1 MTVGLQYFQ
10 GWFYN
15 QTLWQEVMEKTLFKF
30 IWRYS
35 KRDQIIL
42 LILTAISFPFLYL
55 SLDLPKTIINK
66 AIGGKDVPEEIFG
79 MTVDQIDYLLILSG
93 AFLALVF
100 VNGGFKFYVNVF
112 RGQLGERML
121 RRLRYSLLAR
131 VLRFPIPQFK
141 KVSQGEVIQMVN
153 SEVEPL
159 GGFVGDSIALPA
171 FQGGTLLTILIF
183 MFIQDWMLG
192 LAAIALY
199 PIQGYIIPKLQWH
212 VNQLGKKRVRNVRVL
227 AEKIGEA
234 VSGIEEVHAND
245 GARRILARFTERLG
259 VIYDIRYEIFRR
271 KFFIKFLNNFI
282 AQLTP
287 FFFYSIGGYLVIKG
301 DLTFGALVA
310 ILAAYKD
317 LSAPW
322 KELLTYYQRLADS
335 RIKYDQVI
343 EQFDPQGIWPENY
356 QMAEIEADFN
366 LAGNVSAGNLCI
378 LDEESQPIVEKLS
391 FDISKS
397 EHIALTGP
405 SSGGKDL
412 ATILM
417 ARLLAPDSGQIV
429 VAGKQIA
436 DLPEAA
442 TGRYMGYIGPNAFVF
457 NATLKENILL
467 GAMHRPISTEGELNE
482 DLKNAQL
489 SGNSLDNLGA
499 EWLDYNAI
507 GVDSDED
514 LQKRL
519 IDLLQVVDLDWDVY
533 SMGLRTTLDGFDD
546 DQLIEQILT
555 ARNKFRERLDKSD
568 IANFVESFDKEVFNS
583 NASVAENLLF
593 GTPKGKSFSA
603 ENIGTNTYVSE
614 ILERVGLKEEFI
626 RIGKDVASTMV
637 ELFADLPSDHE
648 YFSQYS
654 FISSEDL
661 PEFQTL
667 LARSERL
674 GLENMAAEDSNQF
687 LSLPFKII
695 PARHRLDLI
704 TEDIQKRILEA
715 RKLFAEEIGDELR
728 DEIEFFEA
736 GYYNRSSSIQD
747 NILFGKIALDKAN
760 AIEEVNHLVTE
771 IINEENLRPVIINAG
786 LDSQAGL
793 AGSRLSQGQ
802 RQKLSIARALLRRP
816 DHLIL
821 NEATSSLDSGSQTL
835 VMSNLLSEMK
845 GRNITWALQR
855 ASLAENFD
863 RVLVLSG
870 GKVVEDGSFKD
881 LVKKEDSVINDLLR
895 EE

>member
-1 MTVGLQYFQ
+1 
-10 GWFYN
+10 
-15 QTLWQEVMEKTLFKF
+15 MEKTLFKF

-131 VLRFPIPQFK
+131 VLRFPLPQFK

-343 EQFDPQGIWPENY
+343 EKFDPQGIWPENY
-356 QMAEIEADFN
+356 QMAEIEADFS
-366 LAGNVSAGNLCI
+366 LAGKVSAGNLSI

-397 EHIALTGP
+397 EHVALTGP

-467 GAMHRPISTEGELNE
+467 GAMHRPISTEVELNE

-489 SGNSLDNLGA
+489 SGNSLDDLGA

-507 GVDSDED
+507 GVDSDEG

-519 IDLLQVVDLDWDVY
+519 IELLQVVDLDGDVY
-533 SMGLRTTLDGFDD
+533 SMGLRSTVDGFDD
-546 DQLIEQILT
+546 DQLLEQILT
-555 ARNKFRERLDKSD
+555 ARKKFRERLDKSD
-568 IANFVESFDKEVFNS
+568 ISNFVESFDKEVFNS

-593 GTPKGKSFSA
+593 GTPKGDSFNS
-603 ENIGTNTYVSE
+603 ENIGTNAYVVE
-614 ILERVGLKEEFI
+614 ILERVGLKDEFI
-626 RIGKDVASTMV
+626 RIGRDVASTMV

-674 GLENMAAEDSNQF
+674 GLENMSTEDSNQF
-687 LSLPFKII
+687 LSLPFKLI

-704 TEDIQKRILEA
+704 TNDIQKRILEA

-771 IINEENLRPVIINAG
+771 IIDQENLRPVIINAG
-786 LDSQAGL
+786 LNSQAGL

-821 NEATSSLDSGSQTL
+821 NEATSSLDSGSQTI

-845 GRNITWALQR
+845 GRNLTWALQR

-870 GKVVEDGSFKD
+870 GQVVEDGSFQD
-881 LVKKEDSVINDLLR
+881 LVKKEDSVINDLVR

>member
-1 MTVGLQYFQ
+1 
-10 GWFYN
+10 
-15 QTLWQEVMEKTLFKF
+15 MEKTLFGF

-121 RRLRYSLLAR
+121 RRLRYSLLSR
-131 VLRFPIPQFK
+131 VLRFPLPQFK
-141 KVSQGEVIQMVN
+141 RVSQGEVIQMVN

-171 FQGGTLLTILIF
+171 FQGGTLFTILVF
-183 MFIQDWMLG
+183 MFVQDWMLG

-212 VNQLGKKRVRNVRVL
+212 VNQLGKARVRNVRVL

-271 KFFIKFLNNFI
+271 KFFIKFINNFI

-356 QMAEIEADFN
+356 QMAEIESDFN
-366 LAGNVSAGNLCI
+366 LAGDVSAGNLSI
-378 LDEESQPIVEKLS
+378 LDEESQPIIEKLS
-391 FDISKS
+391 FDIGKS

-412 ATILM
+412 ATILI
-417 ARLLAPDSGQIV
+417 ARLLAPDSGQII
-429 VAGKQIA
+429 VAGKQIG

-442 TGRYMGYIGPNAFVF
+442 TGRHMGYIGPNAFVF
-457 NATLKENILL
+457 NATLRDNILQ
-467 GAMHRPISTEGELNE
+467 GAMHRPMSSEEELND

-489 SGNSLDNLGA
+489 SGNSLDDLGA

-507 GVDSDED
+507 GVDSEE
-514 LQKRL
+514 RL
-519 IDLLQVVDLDWDVY
+519 KERLTELLQVVDLDGDVY
-533 SMGLRTTLDGFDD
+533 SMGLRSTLDDLDD
-546 DQLIEQILT
+546 DQLLEQILI
-555 ARNKFRERLDKSD
+555 ARQKFRERLDKSD
-568 IANFVESFDKEVFNS
+568 ISDFVESFDKEVFNS

-593 GTPKGKSFSA
+593 GTPKGDSFNL
-603 ENIGTNTYVSE
+603 ENIGTNAYVLE
-614 ILERVGLKEEFI
+614 ILQKVGLKDEFI

-667 LARSERL
+667 LARAERL
-674 GLENMAAEDSNQF
+674 GLENMSTEDSDRF
-687 LSLPFKII
+687 LSLPFKLI

-728 DEIEFFEA
+728 DEIEFFES

-760 AIEEVNHLVTE
+760 AIEEVNHLITE
-771 IINEENLRPVIINAG
+771 IIDQENLRAVIIDTG
-786 LDSQAGL
+786 LDTQAGL

-821 NEATSSLDSGSQTL
+821 NDATSSLDSGSQTL

-845 GRNITWALQR
+845 GRNVTWALQR
-855 ASLAENFD
+855 ASLAEKFD

-870 GKVVEDGSFKD
+870 GQVVEDGSFKG
-881 LVKKEDSVINDLLR
+881 LANKKDSAFNDLLR

>member
-1 MTVGLQYFQ
+1 
-10 GWFYN
+10 
-15 QTLWQEVMEKTLFKF
+15 MEKTLFGF

-42 LILTAISFPFLYL
+42 LVLTAISFPFLYL

-121 RRLRYSLLAR
+121 RRLRYSLLSR
-131 VLRFPIPQFK
+131 VLRFPLPQFK
-141 KVSQGEVIQMVN
+141 RVSQGEVIQMVN

-171 FQGGTLLTILIF
+171 FQGGTLLTILVF
-183 MFIQDWMLG
+183 MFVQDWMLG

-212 VNQLGKKRVRNVRVL
+212 VNQLGKARVRNVRVL

-271 KFFIKFLNNFI
+271 KFFIKFINNFI

-356 QMAEIEADFN
+356 QMAEIESDFN
-366 LAGNVSAGNLCI
+366 LAGDVSAGNLSI
-378 LDEESQPIVEKLS
+378 LDEESQPIIEKLS
-391 FDISKS
+391 FDIGKS

-412 ATILM
+412 ATILI

-429 VAGKQIA
+429 VAGKQIG

-442 TGRYMGYIGPNAFVF
+442 TGRHMGYIGPNAFVF
-457 NATLKENILL
+457 NATLRDNILQ
-467 GAMHRPISTEGELNE
+467 GAMHRPMSSEEELNE

-489 SGNSLDNLGA
+489 SGNSLDDLGA

-507 GVDSDED
+507 GVDSEE
-514 LQKRL
+514 RL
-519 IDLLQVVDLDWDVY
+519 KERLTELLQVVDLDGDVY
-533 SMGLRTTLDGFDD
+533 SMGLRSTLDDTDD
-546 DQLIEQILT
+546 DQLLEQILI
-555 ARNKFRERLDKSD
+555 ARQKFRERLDKSD
-568 IANFVESFDKEVFNS
+568 ISDFVESFDKEVFNS

-593 GTPKGKSFSA
+593 GTPKGDSFNL
-603 ENIGTNTYVSE
+603 ENIGTNAYVLE
-614 ILERVGLKEEFI
+614 ILQKVGLKDEFI

-667 LARSERL
+667 LARAERL
-674 GLENMAAEDSNQF
+674 GLENMSTEDSDRF
-687 LSLPFKII
+687 LSLPFKLI

-728 DEIEFFEA
+728 DEIEFFES

-760 AIEEVNHLVTE
+760 AIEEVNHLITE
-771 IINEENLRPVIINAG
+771 IIDQENLRAVIINTG
-786 LDSQAGL
+786 LDTQAGL

-821 NEATSSLDSGSQTL
+821 NDATSSLDSGSQTL

-845 GRNITWALQR
+845 GRNVTWALQR
-855 ASLAENFD
+855 ASLAEKFD

-870 GKVVEDGSFKD
+870 GQVVEDGSFKG
-881 LVKKEDSVINDLLR
+881 LANKKDSAFNDLLR

>member
-1 MTVGLQYFQ
+1 
-10 GWFYN
+10 
-15 QTLWQEVMEKTLFKF
+15 MEKTLFKF

-131 VLRFPIPQFK
+131 VLRFPLPQFK

-356 QMAEIEADFN
+356 QMAEIEADFS
-366 LAGNVSAGNLCI
+366 LAGNVSAGNLSI

-489 SGNSLDNLGA
+489 SGNSLDDLGA

-507 GVDSDED
+507 GVDSDEG

-519 IDLLQVVDLDWDVY
+519 IELLQVVDLDGDVY
-533 SMGLRTTLDGFDD
+533 SMGLRSTVDGFDD
-546 DQLIEQILT
+546 DQLLEQILT
-555 ARNKFRERLDKSD
+555 ARKKFRERLDKSD
-568 IANFVESFDKEVFNS
+568 ISNFVESFDKEVFNS

-593 GTPKGKSFSA
+593 GTPKGDSFNS
-603 ENIGTNTYVSE
+603 ENIGTNAYVVE
-614 ILERVGLKEEFI
+614 ILERVGLKDEFI
-626 RIGKDVASTMV
+626 RIGRDVASTMV

-674 GLENMAAEDSNQF
+674 GVENMSTVDSNQF

-704 TEDIQKRILEA
+704 TDDIQKRILEA

-736 GYYNRSSSIQD
+736 GHYNRSSSIQD

-760 AIEEVNHLVTE
+760 AIEEVNHLITE
-771 IINEENLRPVIINAG
+771 IIDQENLRPVIINAG

-855 ASLAENFD
+855 ASLAENFH

-870 GKVVEDGSFKD
+870 GQVVEDGSFQD

>member
-1 MTVGLQYFQ
+1 
-10 GWFYN
+10 
-15 QTLWQEVMEKTLFKF
+15 MEKTLFKF

-42 LILTAISFPFLYL
+42 LVLTAISFPFLYL

-131 VLRFPIPQFK
+131 VLRFPLPQFK

-356 QMAEIEADFN
+356 QMAEIEADFS
-366 LAGNVSAGNLCI
+366 LAGNVSAGNLSI

-489 SGNSLDNLGA
+489 SGNSLDDLGA

-507 GVDSDED
+507 GVDSDAG

-519 IDLLQVVDLDWDVY
+519 IELLQVVELDVDVY
-533 SMGLRTTLDGFDD
+533 SMGLRSTVDGFDD
-546 DQLIEQILT
+546 DQLLEQILT
-555 ARNKFRERLDKSD
+555 ARKKFRERLDKSD
-568 IANFVESFDKEVFNS
+568 ISNFVESFDKEVFNS

-593 GTPKGKSFSA
+593 GTPKGDSFNS
-603 ENIGTNTYVSE
+603 ENIGTNAYVVE
-614 ILERVGLKEEFI
+614 ILERVDLKDEFI
-626 RIGKDVASTMV
+626 RIGRDVASTMV

-674 GLENMAAEDSNQF
+674 GLENMSTEDSNQF
-687 LSLPFKII
+687 LSLPFKLI

-704 TEDIQKRILEA
+704 TNDIQKRILEA

-736 GYYNRSSSIQD
+736 GHYNRSSSIQD

-771 IINEENLRPVIINAG
+771 IIDQENLRPMIINAG
-786 LDSQAGL
+786 LNSQAGL

-821 NEATSSLDSGSQTL
+821 NEATSSLDSGSQTI

-845 GRNITWALQR
+845 DRNVTWALQR

-870 GKVVEDGSFKD
+870 GQVVEDGSFQD

>member
-1 MTVGLQYFQ
+1 
-10 GWFYN
+10 
-15 QTLWQEVMEKTLFKF
+15 MEKTLFKF

-131 VLRFPIPQFK
+131 VLRFPLPQFK

-356 QMAEIEADFN
+356 QMAEIEADFS
-366 LAGNVSAGNLCI
+366 LAGNVSAGNLSI

-489 SGNSLDNLGA
+489 SGNSLDDLGA

-507 GVDSDED
+507 GVDSDEG

-519 IDLLQVVDLDWDVY
+519 IELLQVVDLDGDVY
-533 SMGLRTTLDGFDD
+533 SMGLRSTVDGFDD
-546 DQLIEQILT
+546 DQLLEQILT
-555 ARNKFRERLDKSD
+555 ARKKFRERLDKSD
-568 IANFVESFDKEVFNS
+568 ISNFVESFDKEVFNS

-593 GTPKGKSFSA
+593 GTPKGDSFNS
-603 ENIGTNTYVSE
+603 ENIGTNAYVVE
-614 ILERVGLKEEFI
+614 ILERVGLKDEFI
-626 RIGKDVASTMV
+626 RIGRDVASTMV

-674 GLENMAAEDSNQF
+674 GLENMSTDDSNQF
-687 LSLPFKII
+687 LSLPFKLI

-704 TEDIQKRILEA
+704 TNDIQKRILEA

-736 GYYNRSSSIQD
+736 GHYNRSSSIQD

-771 IINEENLRPVIINAG
+771 IIDQENLRPVIINAG
-786 LDSQAGL
+786 LNSQAGL

-821 NEATSSLDSGSQTL
+821 NEATSSLDSGSQTI

-870 GKVVEDGSFKD
+870 GQVVEDGSFQD

-895 EE
+895 DE

>member
-1 MTVGLQYFQ
+1 
-10 GWFYN
+10 
-15 QTLWQEVMEKTLFKF
+15 MEKTLFKF

-131 VLRFPIPQFK
+131 VLRFPLPQFK

-356 QMAEIEADFN
+356 QMAEIEADFS
-366 LAGNVSAGNLCI
+366 LAGNVSAGNLSI

-467 GAMHRPISTEGELNE
+467 GAMHRPISTEVELNE

-489 SGNSLDNLGA
+489 SGNSLDDLGA
-499 EWLDYNAI
+499 EWLDYTAI
-507 GVDSDED
+507 GVDSDEG

-519 IDLLQVVDLDWDVY
+519 IELLQVVDLDGDVY
-533 SMGLRTTLDGFDD
+533 SMGLRSTVDGFDD
-546 DQLIEQILT
+546 DQLLEQILT
-555 ARNKFRERLDKSD
+555 ARKKFRERLDKSD
-568 IANFVESFDKEVFNS
+568 ISNFVESFDKEVFNS

-593 GTPKGKSFSA
+593 GTPKGDSFNS
-603 ENIGTNTYVSE
+603 ENIGTNAYVVE
-614 ILERVGLKEEFI
+614 ILERVGLKDEFI
-626 RIGKDVASTMV
+626 RIGRDVASTMV

-674 GLENMAAEDSNQF
+674 GLENMSTEDSNQF
-687 LSLPFKII
+687 LSLPFKLI

-704 TEDIQKRILEA
+704 TNDIQKRILEA

-771 IINEENLRPVIINAG
+771 IIDQENLRPVIINAG
-786 LDSQAGL
+786 LNSQAGL

-821 NEATSSLDSGSQTL
+821 NEATSSLDSGSQTI

-870 GKVVEDGSFKD
+870 GQVVEDGSFQD

>member
-1 MTVGLQYFQ
+1 
-10 GWFYN
+10 
-15 QTLWQEVMEKTLFKF
+15 MEKTLFKF

-131 VLRFPIPQFK
+131 VLRFPLPQFK

-356 QMAEIEADFN
+356 QMAEIEADFS
-366 LAGNVSAGNLCI
+366 LAGNVSAGNLSI

-489 SGNSLDNLGA
+489 SGNSLDDLGA

-507 GVDSDED
+507 GVDSDAG

-519 IDLLQVVDLDWDVY
+519 IELLQVVDLDVDVY
-533 SMGLRTTLDGFDD
+533 SMGLRSTVDGFDD
-546 DQLIEQILT
+546 DQLLEQILT
-555 ARNKFRERLDKSD
+555 ARKKFRERLDKSD
-568 IANFVESFDKEVFNS
+568 ISNFVESFDKEVFNS

-593 GTPKGKSFSA
+593 GTPKGDSFNS
-603 ENIGTNTYVSE
+603 ENIGTNAYVVE
-614 ILERVGLKEEFI
+614 ILERVDLKDEFI
-626 RIGKDVASTMV
+626 RIGRDVASTMV

-674 GLENMAAEDSNQF
+674 GLENMSTEDSNQF
-687 LSLPFKII
+687 LSLPFKLI

-704 TEDIQKRILEA
+704 TNDIQKRILEA

-736 GYYNRSSSIQD
+736 GHYNRSSSIQD

-771 IINEENLRPVIINAG
+771 IIDQENLRPMIINAG
-786 LDSQAGL
+786 LNSQAGL

-821 NEATSSLDSGSQTL
+821 NEATSSLDSGSQTI

-870 GKVVEDGSFKD
+870 GQVVEDGSFQD

>member
-1 MTVGLQYFQ
+1 
-10 GWFYN
+10 
-15 QTLWQEVMEKTLFKF
+15 MEKTLFGF

-121 RRLRYSLLAR
+121 RRLRYSLLSR
-131 VLRFPIPQFK
+131 VLRFPLPQFK
-141 KVSQGEVIQMVN
+141 RVSQGEVIQMVN

-171 FQGGTLLTILIF
+171 FQGGTLLTILVF
-183 MFIQDWMLG
+183 MFVQDWMLG

-212 VNQLGKKRVRNVRVL
+212 VNQLGKARVRNVRVL

-271 KFFIKFLNNFI
+271 KFFIKFINNFI

-356 QMAEIEADFN
+356 QMAEIESDFN
-366 LAGNVSAGNLCI
+366 LAGDVSAGNLSI
-378 LDEESQPIVEKLS
+378 LDEESQPIIEKLS
-391 FDISKS
+391 FDIGKS

-412 ATILM
+412 ATILI

-429 VAGKQIA
+429 VAGKQIG

-442 TGRYMGYIGPNAFVF
+442 TGRHMGYIGPNAFVF
-457 NATLKENILL
+457 NATLRDNILQ
-467 GAMHRPISTEGELNE
+467 GAMHRPMSSEEELNE

-489 SGNSLDNLGA
+489 SGNSLDDLGA

-507 GVDSDED
+507 GVDSEE
-514 LQKRL
+514 RL
-519 IDLLQVVDLDWDVY
+519 KERLTELLQVVDLDGDVY
-533 SMGLRTTLDGFDD
+533 SMGLRSTLDDSDD
-546 DQLIEQILT
+546 DQLLEQILI
-555 ARNKFRERLDKSD
+555 ARQKFRERLDKSD
-568 IANFVESFDKEVFNS
+568 ISDFVESFDKEVFNS

-593 GTPKGKSFSA
+593 GTPKGDSFNL
-603 ENIGTNTYVSE
+603 ENIGANAYVLE
-614 ILERVGLKEEFI
+614 ILQKVGLKDEFI

-667 LARSERL
+667 LARAERL
-674 GLENMAAEDSNQF
+674 GLENMSTEDSDRF
-687 LSLPFKII
+687 LSLPFKLI

-728 DEIEFFEA
+728 DEIEFFES

-760 AIEEVNHLVTE
+760 AIEEVNHLITE
-771 IINEENLRPVIINAG
+771 IIDQENLRAVIIDTG
-786 LDSQAGL
+786 LDTQAGL

-821 NEATSSLDSGSQTL
+821 NDATSSLDSGSQTL

-845 GRNITWALQR
+845 GRNVTWALQR
-855 ASLAENFD
+855 ASLAEKFD

-870 GKVVEDGSFKD
+870 GQVVEDGSFKG
-881 LVKKEDSVINDLLR
+881 LASKKDSAFNDLLR

>member
-1 MTVGLQYFQ
+1 
-10 GWFYN
+10 
-15 QTLWQEVMEKTLFKF
+15 MEKTLFKF

-42 LILTAISFPFLYL
+42 LILTVISFPFLYL

-79 MTVDQIDYLLILSG
+79 ITIDQIDYLLILSG

-131 VLRFPIPQFK
+131 VLRFPLPQFK

-282 AQLTP
+282 AQITP

-335 RIKYDQVI
+335 CIKYDQVI

-366 LAGNVSAGNLCI
+366 LAGNVSAGNLSI

-405 SSGGKDL
+405 SSSGKDL

-417 ARLLAPDSGQIV
+417 ARLLAPDSGQILI
-429 VAGKQIA
+429 AGKQIA

-467 GAMHRPISTEGELNE
+467 GVMHRPISTGGELNE

-489 SGNSLDNLGA
+489 SGNSLDDLGA
-499 EWLDYNAI
+499 EWLDYNAM
-507 GVDSDED
+507 GVDSDEG

-519 IDLLQVVDLDWDVY
+519 IELLQVVDLDGDVY
-533 SMGLRTTLDGFDD
+533 SMGLRSALNGSDD
-546 DQLIEQILT
+546 DQLLEQILT
-555 ARNKFRERLDKSD
+555 ARKKFRERLDKSD
-568 IANFVESFDKEVFNS
+568 VSNFVESFEKEVFNS

-593 GTPKGKSFSA
+593 GTPKGDSFSA
-603 ENIGTNTYVSE
+603 ENIGTHAYVLE
-614 ILERVGLKEEFI
+614 ILERVGLKDEFI
-626 RIGKDVASTMV
+626 RIGRDVASTMV

-654 FISSEDL
+654 FISSENL

-674 GLENMAAEDSNQF
+674 GLENMSTEDRNQF

-704 TEDIQKRILEA
+704 TDDIQKRILAA

-760 AIEEVNHLVTE
+760 AIDEVDHLITE
-771 IINEENLRPVIINAG
+771 IIDQENLRPVIINAG

-821 NEATSSLDSGSQTL
+821 NEATSSLDSGSQAI

-870 GKVVEDGSFKD
+870 GQVVEDGSFQD

>member
-1 MTVGLQYFQ
+1 
-10 GWFYN
+10 
-15 QTLWQEVMEKTLFKF
+15 MEKTLFKF

-131 VLRFPIPQFK
+131 VLRFPLPQFK

-356 QMAEIEADFN
+356 QMAEIEADFS
-366 LAGNVSAGNLCI
+366 LAGNVSAGNLSI

-489 SGNSLDNLGA
+489 SGNSLDDLGA

-507 GVDSDED
+507 GVDSDEG

-519 IDLLQVVDLDWDVY
+519 IELLQVVDLDGDVY
-533 SMGLRTTLDGFDD
+533 SMGLRSTVDGFDD
-546 DQLIEQILT
+546 DQLLEQILT
-555 ARNKFRERLDKSD
+555 ARKKFRERLDKSD
-568 IANFVESFDKEVFNS
+568 ISNFVESFDKEVFNS

-593 GTPKGKSFSA
+593 GTPKGDSFNS
-603 ENIGTNTYVSE
+603 ENIGTNAYVVE
-614 ILERVGLKEEFI
+614 ILERVGLKDEFI
-626 RIGKDVASTMV
+626 RIGRDVASTMV

-674 GLENMAAEDSNQF
+674 GLENMSTEDSNQF
-687 LSLPFKII
+687 LSLPFKLI

-704 TEDIQKRILEA
+704 TNDIQKRILEA

-736 GYYNRSSSIQD
+736 GHYNRSSSIQD

-771 IINEENLRPVIINAG
+771 IIDQENLRPVIINAG
-786 LDSQAGL
+786 LNSQAGL

-821 NEATSSLDSGSQTL
+821 NEATSSLDSGSQTI

-870 GKVVEDGSFKD
+870 GQVVEDGSFQD

>member
-1 MTVGLQYFQ
+1 
-10 GWFYN
+10 
-15 QTLWQEVMEKTLFKF
+15 MEKTLFKF

-131 VLRFPIPQFK
+131 VLRFPLPQFK

-356 QMAEIEADFN
+356 QMAEIEADFS
-366 LAGNVSAGNLCI
+366 LAGNVSAGNLSI

-489 SGNSLDNLGA
+489 SGNSLDDLGA

-507 GVDSDED
+507 GVDSDEG

-519 IDLLQVVDLDWDVY
+519 IELLQVVDLDGDVY
-533 SMGLRTTLDGFDD
+533 SMGLRSTVDGFDD
-546 DQLIEQILT
+546 DQLLEQILT
-555 ARNKFRERLDKSD
+555 ARKKFRERLDKSD
-568 IANFVESFDKEVFNS
+568 ISNFVESFDKEVFNS

-593 GTPKGKSFSA
+593 GTPKGDSFNS
-603 ENIGTNTYVSE
+603 ENIGTNAYVVE
-614 ILERVGLKEEFI
+614 ILERVGLKDEFI
-626 RIGKDVASTMV
+626 RIGRDVASTMV

-674 GLENMAAEDSNQF
+674 GVENMSTVDSNQF

-704 TEDIQKRILEA
+704 TDDIQKRILEA

-736 GYYNRSSSIQD
+736 GHYNRSSSIQD

-760 AIEEVNHLVTE
+760 AMEEVNHLITE
-771 IINEENLRPVIINAG
+771 IIDQENLRPVIINAG

-870 GKVVEDGSFKD
+870 GQVVEDGSFQD

>member
-1 MTVGLQYFQ
+1 
-10 GWFYN
+10 
-15 QTLWQEVMEKTLFKF
+15 MEKTLFGF

-42 LILTAISFPFLYL
+42 LVLTAISFPFLYL

-121 RRLRYSLLAR
+121 RRLRYSLLSR
-131 VLRFPIPQFK
+131 VLRFPLPQFK
-141 KVSQGEVIQMVN
+141 RVSQGEVIQMVN

-171 FQGGTLLTILIF
+171 FQGGTLLTILVF
-183 MFIQDWMLG
+183 MFVQDWMLG

-212 VNQLGKKRVRNVRVL
+212 VNQLGKARVRNVRVL

-271 KFFIKFLNNFI
+271 KFFIKFINNFI

-356 QMAEIEADFN
+356 QMAEIESDFN
-366 LAGNVSAGNLCI
+366 LAGDVSAGNLSI
-378 LDEESQPIVEKLS
+378 LDEESQPIIEKLS
-391 FDISKS
+391 FDIGKS

-412 ATILM
+412 ATILI

-429 VAGKQIA
+429 VAGKQIG

-442 TGRYMGYIGPNAFVF
+442 TGRHMGYIGPNAFVF
-457 NATLKENILL
+457 NATLRDNILQ
-467 GAMHRPISTEGELNE
+467 GAMHRPMSSEEELNE

-489 SGNSLDNLGA
+489 SGNSLDDLGA

-507 GVDSDED
+507 GVDSEE
-514 LQKRL
+514 RL
-519 IDLLQVVDLDWDVY
+519 KERLTELLQVVDLDGDVY
-533 SMGLRTTLDGFDD
+533 SMGLRSTLDDSDD
-546 DQLIEQILT
+546 DQLLEQILI
-555 ARNKFRERLDKSD
+555 ARQKFRERLDKSD
-568 IANFVESFDKEVFNS
+568 ISDFVESFDKEVFNS

-593 GTPKGKSFSA
+593 GTPKGDSFNL
-603 ENIGTNTYVSE
+603 ENIGANAYVLE
-614 ILERVGLKEEFI
+614 ILQKVGLKDEFI

-667 LARSERL
+667 LARAERL
-674 GLENMAAEDSNQF
+674 GLENMSTEDSDRF
-687 LSLPFKII
+687 LSLPFKLI

-728 DEIEFFEA
+728 DEIEFFES

-760 AIEEVNHLVTE
+760 AIEEVNHLITE
-771 IINEENLRPVIINAG
+771 IIDQENLRAVIIDTG
-786 LDSQAGL
+786 LDTQAGL

-821 NEATSSLDSGSQTL
+821 NDATSSLDSGSQTL

-845 GRNITWALQR
+845 GRNVTWALQR
-855 ASLAENFD
+855 ASLAEKFD

-870 GKVVEDGSFKD
+870 GQVVEDGSFKG
-881 LVKKEDSVINDLLR
+881 LANKKDSAFNDLLR

>member
-1 MTVGLQYFQ
+1 
-10 GWFYN
+10 
-15 QTLWQEVMEKTLFKF
+15 MEKTLFKF

-79 MTVDQIDYLLILSG
+79 MTIGQIDYLLILSG

-131 VLRFPIPQFK
+131 VLRFPLPQFK

-356 QMAEIEADFN
+356 QMAEIEADFS
-366 LAGNVSAGNLCI
+366 LAGKVSAGNLSI

-467 GAMHRPISTEGELNE
+467 GAMHRPISTEVELNE

-489 SGNSLDNLGA
+489 SGNSLDDLGA

-507 GVDSDED
+507 GVDSDEG

-519 IDLLQVVDLDWDVY
+519 IELLQVVDLDGDVY
-533 SMGLRTTLDGFDD
+533 SMGLRSTVDGFDD
-546 DQLIEQILT
+546 DQLLEQILT
-555 ARNKFRERLDKSD
+555 ARKKFRERLDKSD
-568 IANFVESFDKEVFNS
+568 ISNFVESFDKEVFNS

-593 GTPKGKSFSA
+593 GTPKGDSFNS
-603 ENIGTNTYVSE
+603 ENIGTNAYVVE
-614 ILERVGLKEEFI
+614 ILERVGLKDEFI
-626 RIGKDVASTMV
+626 RIGRDVASTMV

-674 GLENMAAEDSNQF
+674 GLENMSTEDSNQF
-687 LSLPFKII
+687 LSLPFKLI

-704 TEDIQKRILEA
+704 TNDIQKRILEA

-771 IINEENLRPVIINAG
+771 IIDQENLRPVIINAG
-786 LDSQAGL
+786 LNSQAGL

-821 NEATSSLDSGSQTL
+821 NEATSSLDSGSQTI

-870 GKVVEDGSFKD
+870 GQVVEDGPFQD

>member
-1 MTVGLQYFQ
+1 
-10 GWFYN
+10 
-15 QTLWQEVMEKTLFKF
+15 MEKTLFGF

-42 LILTAISFPFLYL
+42 LVLTAISFPFLYL

-121 RRLRYSLLAR
+121 RRLRYSLLSR
-131 VLRFPIPQFK
+131 VLRFPLPQFK
-141 KVSQGEVIQMVN
+141 RVSQGEVIQMVN

-171 FQGGTLLTILIF
+171 FQGGTLLTILVF
-183 MFIQDWMLG
+183 MFVQDWMLG

-212 VNQLGKKRVRNVRVL
+212 VNQLGKARVRNVRVL

-271 KFFIKFLNNFI
+271 KFFIKFINNFI

-356 QMAEIEADFN
+356 QMAEIESDFN
-366 LAGNVSAGNLCI
+366 LAGDVSAGNLSI
-378 LDEESQPIVEKLS
+378 LDEESQPIIEKLS
-391 FDISKS
+391 FDIGKS

-412 ATILM
+412 ATILI
-417 ARLLAPDSGQIV
+417 ARLLAPDSGQII
-429 VAGKQIA
+429 VAGKQIG

-442 TGRYMGYIGPNAFVF
+442 TGRHMGYIGPNAFVF
-457 NATLKENILL
+457 NATLRDNILQ
-467 GAMHRPISTEGELNE
+467 GAMHRPMSSEEELNE

-489 SGNSLDNLGA
+489 SGNSLDDLGA

-507 GVDSDED
+507 GVDSEE
-514 LQKRL
+514 RL
-519 IDLLQVVDLDWDVY
+519 KERLTELLQVVDLDGDVY
-533 SMGLRTTLDGFDD
+533 SMGLRSTLDDTDD
-546 DQLIEQILT
+546 DQLLEQILI
-555 ARNKFRERLDKSD
+555 ARQKFRERLDKSD
-568 IANFVESFDKEVFNS
+568 ISDFVESFDKEVFNS

-593 GTPKGKSFSA
+593 GTPKGDSFNL
-603 ENIGTNTYVSE
+603 ENIGTNAYVLE
-614 ILERVGLKEEFI
+614 ILQKVGLKDEFI

-667 LARSERL
+667 LARAERL
-674 GLENMAAEDSNQF
+674 GLENMSTEDSDRF
-687 LSLPFKII
+687 LSLPFKLI

-728 DEIEFFEA
+728 DEIEFFES

-760 AIEEVNHLVTE
+760 AIEEVNHLITE
-771 IINEENLRPVIINAG
+771 IIDQENLRAVIIDTG
-786 LDSQAGL
+786 LDTQAGL

-821 NEATSSLDSGSQTL
+821 NDATSSLDSGSQTL

-845 GRNITWALQR
+845 GRNVTWALQR
-855 ASLAENFD
+855 ASLAEKFD

-870 GKVVEDGSFKD
+870 GQVVEDGSFKG
-881 LVKKEDSVINDLLR
+881 LASKKDSAFNDLLR

>member
-1 MTVGLQYFQ
+1 
-10 GWFYN
+10 
-15 QTLWQEVMEKTLFKF
+15 MEKTLFRF

-79 MTVDQIDYLLILSG
+79 ITIDQIDYLLILSG

-131 VLRFPIPQFK
+131 VLRFPLPQFK

-282 AQLTP
+282 AQITP

-335 RIKYDQVI
+335 CIKYDQVI

-366 LAGNVSAGNLCI
+366 LAGNVSAGNLSI

-417 ARLLAPDSGQIV
+417 ARLLAPDSGQILI
-429 VAGKQIA
+429 AGKQIA

-467 GAMHRPISTEGELNE
+467 GAMHRPISTGRELNE

-489 SGNSLDNLGA
+489 SGNSLDDLGA

-507 GVDSDED
+507 GVDSDEG

-519 IDLLQVVDLDWDVY
+519 IELLQVVDLDGDVY
-533 SMGLRTTLDGFDD
+533 SMGLRSALNGSDD
-546 DQLIEQILT
+546 DQLLEQILT
-555 ARNKFRERLDKSD
+555 ARKKFRERLDKSD
-568 IANFVESFDKEVFNS
+568 VSNFVESFDKEVFNS

-593 GTPKGKSFSA
+593 GTPKGDSFSA
-603 ENIGTNTYVSE
+603 ENIGTHAYVLE
-614 ILERVGLKEEFI
+614 ILESVGLKDEFI
-626 RIGKDVASTMV
+626 RIGRDVASTMV

-654 FISSEDL
+654 FISSENL
-661 PEFQTL
+661 PEFQIL

-674 GLENMAAEDSNQF
+674 GLENMSTEDRNQF

-704 TEDIQKRILEA
+704 TDDIQKRILEA

-736 GYYNRSSSIQD
+736 GHYNRSSSIQD

-760 AIEEVNHLVTE
+760 AIEEVNHLITE
-771 IINEENLRPVIINAG
+771 IIDQENLRPVIINAG

-821 NEATSSLDSGSQTL
+821 NEATSSLDSGSQTI

-870 GKVVEDGSFKD
+870 GQVVEDGSFQD

>member
-1 MTVGLQYFQ
+1 
-10 GWFYN
+10 
-15 QTLWQEVMEKTLFKF
+15 MEKTLFGF

-121 RRLRYSLLAR
+121 RRLRYSLLSR
-131 VLRFPIPQFK
+131 VLRFPLPQFK
-141 KVSQGEVIQMVN
+141 RVSQGEVIQMVN

-171 FQGGTLLTILIF
+171 FQGGTLLTILVF
-183 MFIQDWMLG
+183 MFVQDWMLG

-212 VNQLGKKRVRNVRVL
+212 VNQLGKARVRNVRVL

-271 KFFIKFLNNFI
+271 KFFIKFINNFI

-356 QMAEIEADFN
+356 QMAEIESDFN
-366 LAGNVSAGNLCI
+366 LAGDVSAGNLSI
-378 LDEESQPIVEKLS
+378 LDEESQPIIEKLS
-391 FDISKS
+391 FDIGKS

-412 ATILM
+412 ATILI

-429 VAGKQIA
+429 VAGKQIG

-442 TGRYMGYIGPNAFVF
+442 TGRHMGYIGPNAFVF
-457 NATLKENILL
+457 NATLRDNILQ
-467 GAMHRPISTEGELNE
+467 GAMHRPMSSEEELNE

-489 SGNSLDNLGA
+489 SGNSLDDLGA

-507 GVDSDED
+507 GVDSKE
-514 LQKRL
+514 RL
-519 IDLLQVVDLDWDVY
+519 KERLTELLQVVDLDGDVY
-533 SMGLRTTLDGFDD
+533 SMGLRSTLDDTDD
-546 DQLIEQILT
+546 DQLLEQILI
-555 ARNKFRERLDKSD
+555 ARQKFRERLDKSD
-568 IANFVESFDKEVFNS
+568 ISDFVESFDKEVFNS

-593 GTPKGKSFSA
+593 GTPKGDSFNL
-603 ENIGTNTYVSE
+603 ENIGTNAYVLE
-614 ILERVGLKEEFI
+614 ILQKVGLKDEFI

-667 LARSERL
+667 LARAERL
-674 GLENMAAEDSNQF
+674 GLENMSTEDSDRF
-687 LSLPFKII
+687 LSLPFKLI

-728 DEIEFFEA
+728 DEIEFFES

-760 AIEEVNHLVTE
+760 AIEEVNHLITE
-771 IINEENLRPVIINAG
+771 IIDQENLRAVIIDTG
-786 LDSQAGL
+786 LDTQAGL

-821 NEATSSLDSGSQTL
+821 NDATSSLDSGSQTL

-845 GRNITWALQR
+845 GRNVTWALQR
-855 ASLAENFD
+855 ASLAEKFD

-870 GKVVEDGSFKD
+870 GQVVEDGSFKG
-881 LVKKEDSVINDLLR
+881 LASKKDSAFNDLLR

>member
-1 MTVGLQYFQ
+1 
-10 GWFYN
+10 
-15 QTLWQEVMEKTLFKF
+15 MEKTLFKF

-93 AFLALVF
+93 LFLVLVF

-141 KVSQGEVIQMVN
+141 KVSQGEVIQMVS

-366 LAGNVSAGNLCI
+366 LAGNVSAGNLSV

-391 FDISKS
+391 FDIRKS

-429 VAGKQIA
+429 VADKRIA

-442 TGRYMGYIGPNAFVF
+442 TGRCMAYIGPNAFVF

-467 GAMHRPISTEGELNE
+467 GAMHRPTSTEGELNE
-482 DLKNAQL
+482 DLKNARL
-489 SGNSLDNLGA
+489 SGNSLDDLGA

-507 GVDSDED
+507 GVDSDEG

-519 IDLLQVVDLDWDVY
+519 IELLEVVDLDGDVY
-533 SMGLRTTLDGFDD
+533 SIGLRSTLGGFDD
-546 DQLIEQILT
+546 DQLSEQILT
-555 ARNKFRERLDKSD
+555 ARKKFRERLDKSD
-568 IANFVESFDKEVFNS
+568 ISNFVESFDKEVFNS

-593 GTPKGKSFSA
+593 GTPKGNSFNL

-614 ILERVGLKEEFI
+614 ILEKVGLKEEFI

-674 GLENMAAEDSNQF
+674 GLENMAAEDSDQF

-715 RKLFAEEIGDELR
+715 RKLFAEEIGAELG

-760 AIEEVNHLVTE
+760 AIEEVNHQVTE

-855 ASLAENFD
+855 ASLAENFH

-870 GKVVEDGSFKD
+870 GQVVEDGPFKD

>member
-1 MTVGLQYFQ
+1 
-10 GWFYN
+10 
-15 QTLWQEVMEKTLFKF
+15 MEKTLFKF

-131 VLRFPIPQFK
+131 VLRFPLPQFK

-356 QMAEIEADFN
+356 QMAEIEADFS
-366 LAGNVSAGNLCI
+366 LAGNVSAGNLSI

-489 SGNSLDNLGA
+489 SGNSLDDLGA

-507 GVDSDED
+507 GVDSDAG

-519 IDLLQVVDLDWDVY
+519 IELLQVVDLDVDVY
-533 SMGLRTTLDGFDD
+533 SMGLRSTVDGFDD
-546 DQLIEQILT
+546 DQLLEQILT
-555 ARNKFRERLDKSD
+555 ARKKFRERLDKSD
-568 IANFVESFDKEVFNS
+568 ISNFVESFDKEVFNS

-593 GTPKGKSFSA
+593 GTPKGDSFNS
-603 ENIGTNTYVSE
+603 ENIGTNAYVVE
-614 ILERVGLKEEFI
+614 ILERVGLKDEFI
-626 RIGKDVASTMV
+626 RIGRDVASTMV

-674 GLENMAAEDSNQF
+674 GLENMSTDDSNQF
-687 LSLPFKII
+687 LSLPFKLI

-704 TEDIQKRILEA
+704 TNDIQKRILEA

-728 DEIEFFEA
+728 DKIEFFEA
-736 GYYNRSSSIQD
+736 GHYNRSSSIQD

-771 IINEENLRPVIINAG
+771 IIDQENLRPVIINAG
-786 LDSQAGL
+786 LNSQAGL

-821 NEATSSLDSGSQTL
+821 NEATSSLDSGSQTI

-870 GKVVEDGSFKD
+870 GQVVEDGSFQD

>member
-1 MTVGLQYFQ
+1 
-10 GWFYN
+10 
-15 QTLWQEVMEKTLFKF
+15 MEKTLFKF

-131 VLRFPIPQFK
+131 VLRFPLPQFK

-356 QMAEIEADFN
+356 QMAEIEADFS
-366 LAGNVSAGNLCI
+366 LAGNVSAGNLSI

-489 SGNSLDNLGA
+489 SGNSLDDLGA

-507 GVDSDED
+507 GVDSDEG

-519 IDLLQVVDLDWDVY
+519 IELLQVVDLDGDVY
-533 SMGLRTTLDGFDD
+533 SMGLRSTVDGFDD
-546 DQLIEQILT
+546 DQLLEQILT
-555 ARNKFRERLDKSD
+555 ARKKFRERLDKSD
-568 IANFVESFDKEVFNS
+568 ISNFVESFDKEVFNS

-593 GTPKGKSFSA
+593 GTPKGDSFNS
-603 ENIGTNTYVSE
+603 ENIGTNAYVVE
-614 ILERVGLKEEFI
+614 ILERVGLKDEFI
-626 RIGKDVASTMV
+626 RIGRDVASTMV

-674 GLENMAAEDSNQF
+674 GLENMSTEDSNQF
-687 LSLPFKII
+687 LSLPFKLI

-704 TEDIQKRILEA
+704 TNDIQKRILEA

-771 IINEENLRPVIINAG
+771 IIDQENLRPMIINAG
-786 LDSQAGL
+786 LNSQAGL

-821 NEATSSLDSGSQTL
+821 NEATSSLDSGSQTI

-845 GRNITWALQR
+845 DRNVTWALQR

-870 GKVVEDGSFKD
+870 GQVVEDGSFQD

>member
-1 MTVGLQYFQ
+1 
-10 GWFYN
+10 
-15 QTLWQEVMEKTLFKF
+15 MEKTLFKF

-131 VLRFPIPQFK
+131 VLRFPLPQFK

-343 EQFDPQGIWPENY
+343 EKFDPQGIWPENY
-356 QMAEIEADFN
+356 QMAEIEADFS
-366 LAGNVSAGNLCI
+366 LAGKVSAGNLSI

-467 GAMHRPISTEGELNE
+467 GAMHRPISTEVELNE

-489 SGNSLDNLGA
+489 SGNSLDDLEA

-507 GVDSDED
+507 GVDSDEG

-519 IDLLQVVDLDWDVY
+519 IELLQVVDLDGDVY
-533 SMGLRTTLDGFDD
+533 SMGLRSTVDGFDD
-546 DQLIEQILT
+546 DQLLEQILT
-555 ARNKFRERLDKSD
+555 ARKKFRERLDKSD
-568 IANFVESFDKEVFNS
+568 ISNFVESFDKEVFNS

-593 GTPKGKSFSA
+593 GTPKGDSFNS
-603 ENIGTNTYVSE
+603 ENIGTNAYVVE
-614 ILERVGLKEEFI
+614 ILERVGLKDEFI
-626 RIGKDVASTMV
+626 RIGRDVASTMV

-674 GLENMAAEDSNQF
+674 GLENMSTEDSNQF
-687 LSLPFKII
+687 LSLPFKLI

-704 TEDIQKRILEA
+704 TNDIQKRILEA

-728 DEIEFFEA
+728 DEIEFFKA

-771 IINEENLRPVIINAG
+771 IIDQENLRPVIINAG
-786 LDSQAGL
+786 LNSQAGL

-821 NEATSSLDSGSQTL
+821 NEATSSLDSGSQTI

-870 GKVVEDGSFKD
+870 GQVVEDGSFQD

>member
-1 MTVGLQYFQ
+1 
-10 GWFYN
+10 
-15 QTLWQEVMEKTLFKF
+15 MEKTLFKF

-131 VLRFPIPQFK
+131 VLRFPLPQFK

-356 QMAEIEADFN
+356 QMAEIEADFS
-366 LAGNVSAGNLCI
+366 LAGNVSAGNLSI

-489 SGNSLDNLGA
+489 SGNSLDDLGA

-507 GVDSDED
+507 GVDSDAG

-519 IDLLQVVDLDWDVY
+519 IELLQVVDLDVDVY
-533 SMGLRTTLDGFDD
+533 SMGLRSTVDGFDD
-546 DQLIEQILT
+546 DQLLEQILT
-555 ARNKFRERLDKSD
+555 ARKKFRERLDKSD
-568 IANFVESFDKEVFNS
+568 ISNFVESFDKEVFNS

-593 GTPKGKSFSA
+593 GTPKGDSFNS
-603 ENIGTNTYVSE
+603 ENIGTNAYVVE
-614 ILERVGLKEEFI
+614 ILERVDLKDEFI
-626 RIGKDVASTMV
+626 RIGRDVASTMV

-674 GLENMAAEDSNQF
+674 GLENMSTEDSNQF
-687 LSLPFKII
+687 LSLPFKLI

-704 TEDIQKRILEA
+704 TNDIQKRILEA

-736 GYYNRSSSIQD
+736 GHYNRSSSIQD

-771 IINEENLRPVIINAG
+771 IIDQENLRPMIINAG
-786 LDSQAGL
+786 LNSQAGL

-821 NEATSSLDSGSQTL
+821 NEATSSLDSGSQTI

-845 GRNITWALQR
+845 DRNITWALQR

-870 GKVVEDGSFKD
+870 GQVVEDGSFQD

>member
-1 MTVGLQYFQ
+1 
-10 GWFYN
+10 
-15 QTLWQEVMEKTLFKF
+15 MEKTLFKF

-131 VLRFPIPQFK
+131 VLRFPLPQFK

-343 EQFDPQGIWPENY
+343 EKFDPQGIWPENY
-356 QMAEIEADFN
+356 QMAEIEADFS
-366 LAGNVSAGNLCI
+366 LAGKVSAGNLSI

-467 GAMHRPISTEGELNE
+467 GAMHRPISTEVELNE

-489 SGNSLDNLGA
+489 SGNSLDDLEA
-499 EWLDYNAI
+499 EWLDYTAI
-507 GVDSDED
+507 GVDSDEG

-519 IDLLQVVDLDWDVY
+519 IELLQVVDLDGDVY
-533 SMGLRTTLDGFDD
+533 SMGLRSTVDGFDD
-546 DQLIEQILT
+546 DQLLEQILT
-555 ARNKFRERLDKSD
+555 ARKKFRERLDKSD
-568 IANFVESFDKEVFNS
+568 ISNFVESFDKEVFNS

-593 GTPKGKSFSA
+593 GTPKGDSFNS
-603 ENIGTNTYVSE
+603 ENIGTNAYVVE
-614 ILERVGLKEEFI
+614 ILERVGLKDEFI
-626 RIGKDVASTMV
+626 RIGRDVASTMV

-674 GLENMAAEDSNQF
+674 GLENMSTEDSNQF
-687 LSLPFKII
+687 LSLPFKLI

-704 TEDIQKRILEA
+704 TNDIQKRILEA

-771 IINEENLRPVIINAG
+771 IIDQENLRPVIINAG
-786 LDSQAGL
+786 LNSQAGL

-821 NEATSSLDSGSQTL
+821 NEATSSLDSGSQTI

-870 GKVVEDGSFKD
+870 GQVVEDGSFQD

>member
-1 MTVGLQYFQ
+1 
-10 GWFYN
+10 
-15 QTLWQEVMEKTLFKF
+15 MEKTLFGF

-42 LILTAISFPFLYL
+42 LVLTAISFPFLYL

-121 RRLRYSLLAR
+121 RRLRYSLLSR
-131 VLRFPIPQFK
+131 VLRFPRPQFK
-141 KVSQGEVIQMVN
+141 RVSQGEVIQMVN

-171 FQGGTLLTILIF
+171 FQGGTLLTILVF
-183 MFIQDWMLG
+183 MFVQDWMLG

-212 VNQLGKKRVRNVRVL
+212 VNQLGKARVRNVRVL

-271 KFFIKFLNNFI
+271 KFFIKFINNFI

-322 KELLTYYQRLADS
+322 KELLTYYQRLAAS

-356 QMAEIEADFN
+356 QMAEIESDFN
-366 LAGNVSAGNLCI
+366 LAGDVSAGNLSI
-378 LDEESQPIVEKLS
+378 LDEESQPIIEKLS
-391 FDISKS
+391 FDIGKS

-412 ATILM
+412 ATILI

-429 VAGKQIA
+429 VAGKQIG

-442 TGRYMGYIGPNAFVF
+442 TGRHMGYIGPNAFVF
-457 NATLKENILL
+457 NATLRDNILQ
-467 GAMHRPISTEGELNE
+467 GAMHRPMSSEEELNE

-489 SGNSLDNLGA
+489 SGNSLDDLGA

-507 GVDSDED
+507 GVDSEE
-514 LQKRL
+514 RL
-519 IDLLQVVDLDWDVY
+519 KERLTELLQVVDLDGDVY
-533 SMGLRTTLDGFDD
+533 SMGLRSTLDDSDD
-546 DQLIEQILT
+546 DQLLEQILI
-555 ARNKFRERLDKSD
+555 ARQKFRERLDKSD
-568 IANFVESFDKEVFNS
+568 ISDFVESFDKEVFNS

-593 GTPKGKSFSA
+593 GTPKGDSFNL
-603 ENIGTNTYVSE
+603 ENIGTNAYVLE
-614 ILERVGLKEEFI
+614 ILQKVGLKDEFI

-667 LARSERL
+667 LARAERL
-674 GLENMAAEDSNQF
+674 GLENMSTEDSDRF
-687 LSLPFKII
+687 LSLPFKLI

-728 DEIEFFEA
+728 DEIEFFES

-760 AIEEVNHLVTE
+760 AIEEVNHLITE
-771 IINEENLRPVIINAG
+771 IIDQENLRAVIINTG
-786 LDSQAGL
+786 LDTQAGL

-821 NEATSSLDSGSQTL
+821 NDATSSLDSGSQTL

-845 GRNITWALQR
+845 GRNVTWALQR
-855 ASLAENFD
+855 ASLAEKFD

-870 GKVVEDGSFKD
+870 GQVVEDGSFKG
-881 LVKKEDSVINDLLR
+881 LANKKDSAFNDLLR

>member
-1 MTVGLQYFQ
+1 
-10 GWFYN
+10 
-15 QTLWQEVMEKTLFKF
+15 MEKTLFKI

-79 MTVDQIDYLLILSG
+79 ITIDQIDYLLILSG

-131 VLRFPIPQFK
+131 VLRFPLPQFK

-282 AQLTP
+282 AQITP

-356 QMAEIEADFN
+356 QMAEIEADFS
-366 LAGNVSAGNLCI
+366 LAGNVSAGNLSI

-417 ARLLAPDSGQIV
+417 ARLLAPDSGQIAI
-429 VAGKQIA
+429 AGKQIA

-467 GAMHRPISTEGELNE
+467 GAMHRPISTRGELDQ

-489 SGNSLDNLGA
+489 SGNSLDDLGA

-507 GVDSDED
+507 GVDSDEG

-519 IDLLQVVDLDWDVY
+519 IELLQVVDLDGDVY
-533 SMGLRTTLDGFDD
+533 SMGLRSALNGSGD
-546 DQLIEQILT
+546 DQLLEQILT
-555 ARNKFRERLDKSD
+555 ARKKFRERLDKSD
-568 IANFVESFDKEVFNS
+568 ISNFVESFDKEVFNS

-593 GTPKGKSFSA
+593 GTPKGDSFSA
-603 ENIGTNTYVSE
+603 ENIGTHAYVLE
-614 ILERVGLKEEFI
+614 ILESVGLKDEFI
-626 RIGKDVASTMV
+626 RIGRDVASTMV

-648 YFSQYS
+648 YFSQFS
-654 FISSEDL
+654 FISSENL

-674 GLENMAAEDSNQF
+674 GLENMSTEDRNQF

-704 TEDIQKRILEA
+704 TDDIQKRILEA

-736 GYYNRSSSIQD
+736 GHYNRSSSIQD

-760 AIEEVNHLVTE
+760 AIDEVNHLITE
-771 IINEENLRPVIINAG
+771 IIDQENLRPVIINAG

-870 GKVVEDGSFKD
+870 GQVVEDGSFQD
-881 LVKKEDSVINDLLR
+881 LVKKEDSVLNDLLR

>member
-1 MTVGLQYFQ
+1 
-10 GWFYN
+10 
-15 QTLWQEVMEKTLFKF
+15 MEKTLFGF

-42 LILTAISFPFLYL
+42 LVLTAISFPFLYL

-121 RRLRYSLLAR
+121 RRLRYSLLSR
-131 VLRFPIPQFK
+131 VLRFPLPQFK
-141 KVSQGEVIQMVN
+141 RVSQGEVIQMVN

-171 FQGGTLLTILIF
+171 FQGGTLLTILVF
-183 MFIQDWMLG
+183 MFVQDWMLG

-212 VNQLGKKRVRNVRVL
+212 VNQLGKARVRNVRVL

-271 KFFIKFLNNFI
+271 KFFIKFINNFI

-356 QMAEIEADFN
+356 QMAEIESDFN
-366 LAGNVSAGNLCI
+366 LAGDVSAGNLSI
-378 LDEESQPIVEKLS
+378 LDEESQPIIEKLS
-391 FDISKS
+391 FDIGKS

-412 ATILM
+412 ATILI

-429 VAGKQIA
+429 VAGKQIG

-442 TGRYMGYIGPNAFVF
+442 TGRHMGYIGPNAFVF
-457 NATLKENILL
+457 NATLRDNILQ
-467 GAMHRPISTEGELNE
+467 GAMHRPMSSEEELNE

-489 SGNSLDNLGA
+489 SGNSLDDLGA

-507 GVDSDED
+507 GVDSEE
-514 LQKRL
+514 RL
-519 IDLLQVVDLDWDVY
+519 KERLTELLQVVDLDGDVY
-533 SMGLRTTLDGFDD
+533 SMGLRSTLDDSDD
-546 DQLIEQILT
+546 DQLLEQILI
-555 ARNKFRERLDKSD
+555 ARQKFRERLDKSD
-568 IANFVESFDKEVFNS
+568 ISDFVESFDKEVFNS

-593 GTPKGKSFSA
+593 GTPKGDSFNL
-603 ENIGTNTYVSE
+603 ENIGTNAYVLE
-614 ILERVGLKEEFI
+614 ILQKVGLKDEFI

-667 LARSERL
+667 LARAERL
-674 GLENMAAEDSNQF
+674 GLENMSTEDSDRF
-687 LSLPFKII
+687 LSLPFKLI

-728 DEIEFFEA
+728 DEIEFFES

-747 NILFGKIALDKAN
+747 NILFGKIALDRAN
-760 AIEEVNHLVTE
+760 AVEEVNHLITE
-771 IINEENLRPVIINAG
+771 IIDQENLRAVIINTG
-786 LDSQAGL
+786 LDTQAGL

-821 NEATSSLDSGSQTL
+821 NDATSSLDSGSQTL

-845 GRNITWALQR
+845 GRNVTWALQR
-855 ASLAENFD
+855 ASLAEKFD

-870 GKVVEDGSFKD
+870 GQVVEDGSFKG
-881 LVKKEDSVINDLLR
+881 LASKKDSAFNDLLR

>member
-1 MTVGLQYFQ
+1 
-10 GWFYN
+10 
-15 QTLWQEVMEKTLFKF
+15 MEKTLFKF

-42 LILTAISFPFLYL
+42 LVLTAISFPFLYL

-131 VLRFPIPQFK
+131 VLRFPLPQFK

-356 QMAEIEADFN
+356 QMAEIEADFS
-366 LAGNVSAGNLCI
+366 LAGNVSGGNLSI

-489 SGNSLDNLGA
+489 SGNSLDDLEA
-499 EWLDYNAI
+499 EWLDYTAI
-507 GVDSDED
+507 GVDSDEG

-519 IDLLQVVDLDWDVY
+519 IELLQVVDLDGDVY
-533 SMGLRTTLDGFDD
+533 SMGLRSTVDGFDD
-546 DQLIEQILT
+546 DQLLEQILT
-555 ARNKFRERLDKSD
+555 ARKKFRERLDKSD
-568 IANFVESFDKEVFNS
+568 ISNFVESFDKEVFNS

-593 GTPKGKSFSA
+593 GTPKGDSFNS
-603 ENIGTNTYVSE
+603 ENIGTNAYVVE
-614 ILERVGLKEEFI
+614 ILERVGLKDEFI
-626 RIGKDVASTMV
+626 RIGRDVASTMV

-674 GLENMAAEDSNQF
+674 GLENMSTEDSNQF
-687 LSLPFKII
+687 LSLPFKLI

-704 TEDIQKRILEA
+704 TNDIQKRILEA

-728 DEIEFFEA
+728 DEIEFFKA

-771 IINEENLRPVIINAG
+771 IIDQENLRPVIINAG
-786 LDSQAGL
+786 LNSQAGL

-821 NEATSSLDSGSQTL
+821 NEATSSLDSGSQTI

-870 GKVVEDGSFKD
+870 GQVVEDGSFQD

>member
-1 MTVGLQYFQ
+1 
-10 GWFYN
+10 
-15 QTLWQEVMEKTLFKF
+15 MEKTLFKF

-131 VLRFPIPQFK
+131 VLRFPLPQFK

-171 FQGGTLLTILIF
+171 FQGGTLPTILIF

-356 QMAEIEADFN
+356 QMAEIEADFS
-366 LAGNVSAGNLCI
+366 LAGNVSAGNLSI

-489 SGNSLDNLGA
+489 SGNSLDDLGA

-507 GVDSDED
+507 GVDSDAG

-519 IDLLQVVDLDWDVY
+519 IELLQVVDLDVDVY
-533 SMGLRTTLDGFDD
+533 SMGLRSTVDGFDD
-546 DQLIEQILT
+546 DQLLEQILT
-555 ARNKFRERLDKSD
+555 ARKKFRERLDKSD
-568 IANFVESFDKEVFNS
+568 ISNFVESFDKEVFNS

-593 GTPKGKSFSA
+593 GTPKGDSFNS
-603 ENIGTNTYVSE
+603 ENIGTNAYVVE
-614 ILERVGLKEEFI
+614 ILERVDLKDEFI
-626 RIGKDVASTMV
+626 RIGRDVASTMV

-674 GLENMAAEDSNQF
+674 GLENMSTEDSNQF
-687 LSLPFKII
+687 LSLPFKLI

-704 TEDIQKRILEA
+704 TNDIQKRILEA

-771 IINEENLRPVIINAG
+771 IIDQENLRPVIINAG
-786 LDSQAGL
+786 LNSQAGL

-821 NEATSSLDSGSQTL
+821 NEATSSLDSGSQTI

-845 GRNITWALQR
+845 DRNVTWALQR

-870 GKVVEDGSFKD
+870 GQVVEDGSFQD

>member
-1 MTVGLQYFQ
+1 
-10 GWFYN
+10 
-15 QTLWQEVMEKTLFKF
+15 
-30 IWRYS
+30 
-35 KRDQIIL
+35 
-42 LILTAISFPFLYL
+42 
-55 SLDLPKTIINK
+55 LDLPKTIINK

-79 MTVDQIDYLLILSG
+79 ITVDQIDYLLILSG

-131 VLRFPIPQFK
+131 VLRFPLPQFK

-356 QMAEIEADFN
+356 QMAEIEADFS
-366 LAGNVSAGNLCI
+366 LAGKVSAGNLSI

-467 GAMHRPISTEGELNE
+467 GAMHRPISTEVELNE

-489 SGNSLDNLGA
+489 SGNSLDDLGS
-499 EWLDYNAI
+499 EWLDYTAI
-507 GVDSDED
+507 GVDSDEG

-519 IDLLQVVDLDWDVY
+519 IELLQVVDLDGDVY
-533 SMGLRTTLDGFDD
+533 SMGLRSTVDGFDD
-546 DQLIEQILT
+546 DQLLEQILT
-555 ARNKFRERLDKSD
+555 ARKKFRERLDKSD
-568 IANFVESFDKEVFNS
+568 ISNFVESFDKEVFNS

-593 GTPKGKSFSA
+593 GTPKGDSFNS
-603 ENIGTNTYVSE
+603 ENIGTNAYVVE
-614 ILERVGLKEEFI
+614 ILERVGLKDEFI
-626 RIGKDVASTMV
+626 RIGRDVASTMV

-674 GLENMAAEDSNQF
+674 GLENMSTEDSNQF
-687 LSLPFKII
+687 LSLPFKLI

-704 TEDIQKRILEA
+704 TNDIQKRILEA

-736 GYYNRSSSIQD
+736 GHYNRSSSIQD

-771 IINEENLRPVIINAG
+771 IIDQENLRPVIINAG
-786 LDSQAGL
+786 LNSQAGL

-821 NEATSSLDSGSQTL
+821 NEATSSLDSGSQTI

-870 GKVVEDGSFKD
+870 GQVVEDGSFQD

>member
-1 MTVGLQYFQ
+1 
-10 GWFYN
+10 
-15 QTLWQEVMEKTLFKF
+15 MEKTLFKF

-131 VLRFPIPQFK
+131 VLRFPLPQFK

-356 QMAEIEADFN
+356 QMAEIEADFS
-366 LAGNVSAGNLCI
+366 LAGNVSAGNLSI

-489 SGNSLDNLGA
+489 SGNSLDDLGA

-507 GVDSDED
+507 GVDSDAG

-519 IDLLQVVDLDWDVY
+519 IELLQVVDLDVDVY
-533 SMGLRTTLDGFDD
+533 SMGLRSTVDGFDD
-546 DQLIEQILT
+546 DQLLEQILT
-555 ARNKFRERLDKSD
+555 ARKKFRETLDKSD
-568 IANFVESFDKEVFNS
+568 ISNFVESFDKEVFNS

-593 GTPKGKSFSA
+593 GTPKGDSFNS
-603 ENIGTNTYVSE
+603 ENIGTNAYVVE
-614 ILERVGLKEEFI
+614 ILERVDLKDEFI
-626 RIGKDVASTMV
+626 RIGRDVASTMV

-674 GLENMAAEDSNQF
+674 GLENMSTEDSNQF
-687 LSLPFKII
+687 LSLPFKLI

-704 TEDIQKRILEA
+704 TNDIQKRILEA

-736 GYYNRSSSIQD
+736 GHYNRSSSIQD

-771 IINEENLRPVIINAG
+771 IIDQENLRPVIINAG
-786 LDSQAGL
+786 LNSQAGL

-821 NEATSSLDSGSQTL
+821 NEATSSLDSGSQTI

-845 GRNITWALQR
+845 DRNVTWALQR

-870 GKVVEDGSFKD
+870 GQVVEDGSFQD

>member
-1 MTVGLQYFQ
+1 
-10 GWFYN
+10 
-15 QTLWQEVMEKTLFKF
+15 MEKTLFKF

-131 VLRFPIPQFK
+131 VLRFPLPQFK

-356 QMAEIEADFN
+356 QMAEIEADFS
-366 LAGNVSAGNLCI
+366 LAGNVSAGNLSI

-489 SGNSLDNLGA
+489 SGNSLDDLGA

-507 GVDSDED
+507 GVDSDAG

-519 IDLLQVVDLDWDVY
+519 IELLQVVELDVDVY
-533 SMGLRTTLDGFDD
+533 SMGLRSTVDGFDD
-546 DQLIEQILT
+546 DQLLEQILT
-555 ARNKFRERLDKSD
+555 ARKKFRERLDKSD
-568 IANFVESFDKEVFNS
+568 ISNFVESFDKEVFNS

-593 GTPKGKSFSA
+593 GTPKGDSFNS
-603 ENIGTNTYVSE
+603 ENIGTNAYVVE
-614 ILERVGLKEEFI
+614 ILERVDLKDEFI
-626 RIGKDVASTMV
+626 RIGRDVASTMV

-674 GLENMAAEDSNQF
+674 GLENMSTEDSNQF
-687 LSLPFKII
+687 LSLPFKLI

-704 TEDIQKRILEA
+704 TNDIQKRILEA

-736 GYYNRSSSIQD
+736 GHYNRSSSIQD

-771 IINEENLRPVIINAG
+771 IIDQENLRPMIINAG
-786 LDSQAGL
+786 LNSQAGL

-821 NEATSSLDSGSQTL
+821 NEATSSLDSGSQTI

-870 GKVVEDGSFKD
+870 GQVVEDGSFQD

>member
-1 MTVGLQYFQ
+1 
-10 GWFYN
+10 
-15 QTLWQEVMEKTLFKF
+15 MEKTLFKF

-131 VLRFPIPQFK
+131 VLRFPLPQFK

-356 QMAEIEADFN
+356 QMAEIEADFS
-366 LAGNVSAGNLCI
+366 LAGNVSAGNLSI

-489 SGNSLDNLGA
+489 SGNSLDDLGA
-499 EWLDYNAI
+499 EWLDYDAI
-507 GVDSDED
+507 GVDSDAG

-519 IDLLQVVDLDWDVY
+519 IELLQVVDLDVDVY
-533 SMGLRTTLDGFDD
+533 SMGLRSTVDGFDD
-546 DQLIEQILT
+546 DQLLEQILT
-555 ARNKFRERLDKSD
+555 ARKKFRETLDKSD
-568 IANFVESFDKEVFNS
+568 ISNFVESFDKEVFNS

-593 GTPKGKSFSA
+593 GTPKGDSFNS
-603 ENIGTNTYVSE
+603 ENIGTNAYVVE
-614 ILERVGLKEEFI
+614 ILERVDLKDEFI
-626 RIGKDVASTMV
+626 RIGRDVASTMV

-674 GLENMAAEDSNQF
+674 GLENMSTEDSNQF
-687 LSLPFKII
+687 LSLPFKLI

-704 TEDIQKRILEA
+704 TNDIQKRILEA

-728 DEIEFFEA
+728 DKIEFFEA
-736 GYYNRSSSIQD
+736 GHYNRSSSIQD

-771 IINEENLRPVIINAG
+771 IIDQENLRPVIINAG
-786 LDSQAGL
+786 LNSQAGL

-821 NEATSSLDSGSQTL
+821 NEATSSLDSGSQTI

-845 GRNITWALQR
+845 DRNVTWALQR

-870 GKVVEDGSFKD
+870 GQVVEDGSFQD

>member
-1 MTVGLQYFQ
+1 
-10 GWFYN
+10 
-15 QTLWQEVMEKTLFKF
+15 MEKTLFGF

-42 LILTAISFPFLYL
+42 LVLTAISFPFLYL

-141 KVSQGEVIQMVN
+141 RVSQGEVIQMVN

-171 FQGGTLLTILIF
+171 FQGGTLLTILVF
-183 MFIQDWMLG
+183 MFVQDWMLG

-212 VNQLGKKRVRNVRVL
+212 VNQLGKARVRNVRVL

-271 KFFIKFLNNFI
+271 KFFIKFINNFI

-356 QMAEIEADFN
+356 QMAEIESDFN
-366 LAGNVSAGNLCI
+366 LAGDVSAGNLSI
-378 LDEESQPIVEKLS
+378 LDEESQPIIEKLS
-391 FDISKS
+391 FDIGKS

-412 ATILM
+412 
-417 ARLLAPDSGQIV
+417 
-429 VAGKQIA
+429 
-436 DLPEAA
+436 
-442 TGRYMGYIGPNAFVF
+442 
-457 NATLKENILL
+457 
-467 GAMHRPISTEGELNE
+467 
-482 DLKNAQL
+482 
-489 SGNSLDNLGA
+489 SL
-499 EWLDYNAI
+499 I
-507 GVDSDED
+507 H
-514 LQKRL
+514 
-519 IDLLQVVDLDWDVY
+519 I
-533 SMGLRTTLDGFDD
+533 
-546 DQLIEQILT
+546 
-555 ARNKFRERLDKSD
+555 
-568 IANFVESFDKEVFNS
+568 
-583 NASVAENLLF
+583 
-593 GTPKGKSFSA
+593 
-603 ENIGTNTYVSE
+603 
-614 ILERVGLKEEFI
+614 
-626 RIGKDVASTMV
+626 
-637 ELFADLPSDHE
+637 
-648 YFSQYS
+648 
-654 FISSEDL
+654 
-661 PEFQTL
+661 
-667 LARSERL
+667 
-674 GLENMAAEDSNQF
+674 
-687 LSLPFKII
+687 
-695 PARHRLDLI
+695 
-704 TEDIQKRILEA
+704 
-715 RKLFAEEIGDELR
+715 
-728 DEIEFFEA
+728 
-736 GYYNRSSSIQD
+736 
-747 NILFGKIALDKAN
+747 
-760 AIEEVNHLVTE
+760 
-771 IINEENLRPVIINAG
+771 
-786 LDSQAGL
+786 
-793 AGSRLSQGQ
+793 
-802 RQKLSIARALLRRP
+802 
-816 DHLIL
+816 
-821 NEATSSLDSGSQTL
+821 
-835 VMSNLLSEMK
+835 
-845 GRNITWALQR
+845 
-855 ASLAENFD
+855 
-863 RVLVLSG
+863 
-870 GKVVEDGSFKD
+870 
-881 LVKKEDSVINDLLR
+881 
-895 EE
+895 